1 MKNKLAK
8 KSVKELKKSLQLA
21 FNLGS
26 KPMTKITMPN
36 ITLLAEYLYL
46 TNQTKTQIFD
56 ISIFVHYNISLII
69 SNFSQIF
76 AQKVTSL

>member
-1 MKNKLAK
+1 MKNKLAN

-36 ITLLAEYLYL
+36 ITLLAKYL
-46 TNQTKTQIFD
+46 
-56 ISIFVHYNISLII
+56 
-69 SNFSQIF
+69 
-76 AQKVTSL
+76 